1 MARLG
6 ASRLAGWTVTA
17 AVAVLMMLTAGCGS
31 SSGSSAASTPSP
43 AASTPSP
50 AASSTATA
58 NALICQ
64 DVDALRTSLTNLT
77 HVKVEK
83 GASAALTADLN
94 DVKANLTTLA
104 GDAGGQWNAQISGLK
119 TALSALQKAVT
130 GLGNGTGSV
139 TNVVTALVGVKNSA
153 QDLLTAAGQRC
164 PSPSPSA
171 SG

>member
-1 MARLG
+1 MARLA

-17 AVAVLMMLTAGCGS
+17 AAAVLMMLTAGCGS
-31 SSGSSAASTPSP
+31 SSGSSP
-43 AASTPSP
+43 ASTPSP
-50 AASSTATA
+50 AASSTTATA

-77 HVKVEK
+77 HVKVGS

-94 DVKANLTTLA
+94 DVKAKLDTLA
-104 GDAGGQWNAQISGLK
+104 GDAGSQWNGQISGLK

-130 GLGNGTGSV
+130 GLGNGTSSL
-139 TNVVTALVGVKNSA
+139 TNVATALGGVKNSA